1 MRLMSGSTAS
11 DFEGY
16 ARAVYA
22 WAYRLLGQH
31 HDALDVVQ
39 DVFVRWDRQCGQSRP
54 DKPMGWLRRV
64 TVNRAIDVRRQRGTR
79 TADTGAEDA
88 TMDPRPGDLAAGDLG
103 LLRSD
108 IAEALLELSD
118 MQRNVLVAK
127 VYDERTFAEIA
138 EETGV
143 SVSSVKTHY
152 LRAVRA
158 VRNRLGPRWGE
169 EA

>member
-1 MRLMSGSTAS
+1 MGFVSGSTTS
-11 DFEGY
+11 DFEAY

-22 WAYRLLGQH
+22 WAYRLLGRH

-39 DVFVRWDRQCGQSRP
+39 DVFVRWDRQCGRSRP

-64 TVNRAIDVRRQRGTR
+64 TVNRAIDVRRQRGAAIAKVE
-79 TADTGAEDA
+79 ADDGRVASNGVTLSES
-88 TMDPRPGDLAAGDLG
+88 DLP

-108 IAEALLELSD
+108 IAEALAALSE
-118 MQRNVLVAK
+118 MQRSVLVAK
-127 VYDERTFAEIA
+127 VYDQRTFAQIA
-138 EETGV
+138 EEAGV

-152 LRAVRA
+152 LRAVRS
-158 VRNRLGPRWGE
+158 VRDRLGPRWGE